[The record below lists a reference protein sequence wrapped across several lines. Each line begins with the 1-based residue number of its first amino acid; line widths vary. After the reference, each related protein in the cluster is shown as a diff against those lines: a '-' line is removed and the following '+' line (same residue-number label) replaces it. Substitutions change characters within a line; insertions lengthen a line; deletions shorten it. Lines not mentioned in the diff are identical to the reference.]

1 MITIYCATHLI
12 GMSST
17 CTNPILYGFF
27 NDNIRRE
34 FEFLVNFVK
43 INFQQCS
50 QDTIQNSLANKRSST
65 AGGHHIE
72 NNVVQGR
79 GRRLLL
85 RQCTTETVISLHENP
100 IIEANRDQLRPKI
113 RNWKK
118 KNSYPNSDSENIIH
132 KEEKGQEQGSDC
144 YQQNNSSEDNPD
156 YLETEF

>member
-43 INFQQCS
+43 LNFQQCS

-65 AGGHHIE
+65 ADGHHIE
-72 NNVVQGR
+72 NNVAQG

-100 IIEANRDQLRPKI
+100 IIEADQPKI
-113 RNWKK
+113 RNLK
-118 KNSYPNSDSENIIH
+118 KNSYKHSDSENIVH
-132 KEEKGQEQGSDC
+132 KEEEEEYESDC
-144 YQQNNSSEDNPD
+144 FKNNSFEDNPD
-156 YLETEF
+156 YWVFM